1 MKAVGPLLSNIFK
14 DLGIE
19 ERLKLSFLQ
28 QEWSNLFNE
37 PLSLHT
43 YPYEL
48 NKGELTINVDSN
60 VWLSQLKFFSK
71 DIVKKLQDYGVDSVK
86 FRLGKIYKKNPIK
99 NDIKPSYRKSLSE
112 KEIEWIE
119 NILSTFEDQELKDNI
134 KRVIEISLSKK
145 SSQADSSFF
154 S

>member
-60 VWLSQLKFFSK
+60 AWLSQLKFFSK

>member
-19 ERLKLSFLQ
+19 ERLKLFFLQ
-28 QEWSNLFNE
+28 QEWSKIFGE

-71 DIVKKLQDYGVDSVK
+71 DIVKKLQNYGVDSIR
-86 FRLGKIYKKNPIK
+86 FRFGKIYKKNSIK
-99 NDIKPSYRKSLSE
+99 KIEIKPSYRKVLPE

-119 NILSTFEDQELKDNI
+119 NTLSAIKDKELKDNI
-134 KRVIEISLSKK
+134 KRVIEISLIKK
-145 SSQADSSFF
+145 SS
-154 S
+154 